1 MADPRK
7 ASYALRFIAG
17 KYKGGEFPLRP
28 NREIIIG
35 RNSEYDM
42 VLHEDMVSRRH
53 AKLITLHGKIV
64 LQDLKSTNGTFVNG
78 EKITVARLQVGDRVL
93 VGTSLMQL
101 MEMES
106 TDQTLGIDETP
117 ATAAPPAAAP
127 SHPPALAGVA
137 TAPPGVGEFQPQS
150 SGLPMG
156 LDPNAPVPMSTIAAP
171 QQLRENLSPTDVSL
185 APMTPEPGPGPTV
198 PPGPVTPE
206 PIPAAQGH
214 PELPGLKEAMR
225 GRFPDD
231 DITLADLVDLFHA
244 GRRNGVLLVSSE
256 AGWQQEA
263 RVFFR
268 EGHLYYATLVSRSTD
283 GVEHRPS
290 QPIKAF
296 YRALT
301 WQEGDFRFLT
311 GDQLPRFE
319 GEIEDGTRNLLLEG
333 VRQWDELRKFS
344 RHLPGLGAQLKLTI
358 PLTPLLSELSAETL
372 DSLQVVLNHGQ
383 VVRILN
389 ASDASDLETW
399 QDLLYLMQNGYLS

>member
-53 AKLITLHGKIV
+53 AKIITLHGKIV

-106 TDQTLGIDETP
+106 TEQTLGIEETP
-117 ATAAPPAAAP
+117 APAGPPATLPPATMPPQGDHPLGSQPTAPAGGRVNIPVGMDPNTPAPMSTVAAP
-127 SHPPALAGVA
+127 SQLRAEPIATPA
-137 TAPPGVGEFQPQS
+137 PGFNPGGTQES
-150 SGLPMG
+150 
-156 LDPNAPVPMSTIAAP
+156 AAP
-171 QQLRENLSPTDVSL
+171 D
-185 APMTPEPGPGPTV
+185 
-198 PPGPVTPE
+198 
-206 PIPAAQGH
+206 H
-214 PELPGLKEAMR
+214 PDLPGLKEAMR

-231 DITLADLVDLFHA
+231 DITVADLVELFHA
-244 GRRNGVLLVSSE
+244 GRRNGVLLVSNDDH
-256 AGWQQEA
+256 WVQET
-263 RVFFR
+263 RIFFK
-268 EGHLYYATLVSRSTD
+268 EGHLYYATLSSQATD
-283 GVEHRPS
+283 GTDHRPDD
-290 QPIKAF
+290 PVKAL
-296 YRALT
+296 YRTLT

-311 GDQLPRFE
+311 GDALPQFE
-319 GEIEDGTRNLLLEG
+319 GHIEDNTRNLLLEG

-344 RHLPGLGAQLKLTI
+344 RHLPGASGHLKLAH
-358 PLTPLLSELSAETL
+358 PLTPRLSDLSAETL
-372 DSLQVVLNHGQ
+372 DTLQLILNFGQ
-383 VVRILN
+383 VIQILN

-399 QDLLYLMQNGYLS
+399 QDMLYLMQNGYIQQR